1 MVIGRKM
8 KGFYRLF
15 RVELPLAAGLCV
27 IAGELIASGSSI
39 DLTRLLLGFFVG
51 FFISS
56 SALIFNDYFDIESDK
71 INAPERPLPSG
82 MVKPS
87 DVVLLT
93 ILTTGIGLAAAVL
106 ISILAVGIAIIFWG
120 IGFLYN
126 WKLKETGL
134 PGNIMVSCSV
144 AITFIF
150 GGIAAGQP
158 WNTTVWFFSA
168 IVFFIDLGEE
178 IASGAMD
185 EQGDKKRKSKS
196 IAITKGKQYALFL
209 SSVFFAIV
217 IVISAIPFLLRWLGI
232 PYLIMIVIMDSIILL
247 STIKLLR
254 SKTPKE
260 GRLYLRSIYLG
271 ASLSLLAFIIG
282 QLITGAH

>member
-1 MVIGRKM
+1 M
-8 KGFYRLF
+8 
-15 RVELPLAAGLCV
+15 ELPLAAGLCV
-27 IAGELIASGSSI
+27 IAGELIAAGTSS
-39 DLTRLLLGFFVG
+39 TSYELLLGFLVG

-82 MVKPS
+82 TVKPS
-87 DVVLLT
+87 DVIVLT
-93 ILTTGIGLAAAVL
+93 ILTMGLGLAAAVL
-106 ISILAVGIAIIFWG
+106 ISIVAFGVAIIFWI

-158 WNTTVWFFSA
+158 WNKIVWFFGA
-168 IVFFIDLGEE
+168 IVFCIDLGEE

-185 EQGDKKRKSKS
+185 EKGDKKRKSKS
-196 IAITKGKQYALFL
+196 IAILKGKAYALRL
-209 SSVFFAIV
+209 SSGIFAFI
-217 IVISAIPFLLRWLGI
+217 IVISVIPFLLNWLGTS
-232 PYLIMIVIMDSIILL
+232 YLIMILIMDTIIVF
-247 STIKLLR
+247 STVKLLH
-254 SKTPKE
+254 SKTSKE
-260 GRLYLRSIYLG
+260 GRLYLRFIYLG
-271 ASLSLLAFIIG
+271 ATLSLVVFIIG
-282 QLITGAH
+282 KLMAVS